1 MFNDFEL
8 LHFIDMAL
16 STTTEKNKYPQKD
29 CKDKLYQQLR
39 RQKYDA
45 SFSDGVISQQP
56 LVIVDFNQSHPSSS
70 ASNIAPR

>member
-29 CKDKLYQQLR
+29 CKDKLYQESRSSNNNTAILW
-39 RQKYDA
+39 DP
-45 SFSDGVISQQP
+45 SQGKTK
-56 LVIVDFNQSHPSSS
+56 VDLS
-70 ASNIAPR
+70 